1 MEKLKSIVNV
11 LKEKTKQVATIC
23 GRFCVDAYDKCVPF
37 FKNLFSYKKQLIMAG
52 AAVVLVAT
60 AAFGFY
66 FFKDTL
72 ISWIKKESPTF
83 SAIRK
88 AELVATGKVGSKVL
102 MGDLEISLLDVVEG
116 SYHPLEVD
124 EEFKRVPPRGYFGA
138 RITIFNTGYNEK
150 EFLLIVLTDDLGNQ
164 YERDK
169 DIDFYVDGI
178 KDFGP
183 AREIYPR
190 TIRGGD
196 IGNEKY
202 YLLFSEIHSDAKKLQ
217 LVVMS
222 ETQNKKAVFDIDR

>member
-1 MEKLKSIVNV
+1 MEKIRNSISTI
-11 LKEKTKQVATIC
+11 KEKIKHAAYVC
-23 GRFCVDAYDKCVPF
+23 KGVCVNFCAKCVPF
-37 FKNLFSYKKQLIMAG
+37 LKNLGAHKTQIIVA
-52 AAVVLVAT
+52 AAVVVLAVGG
-60 AAFGFY
+60 AFAFY
-66 FFKDTL
+66 LSKGAL
-72 ISWIKKESPTF
+72 ISWFKEESPTF

-102 MGDLEISLLDVVEG
+102 MGDLEINLLDVVEG

-124 EEFKRVPPRGYFGA
+124 EEFKRVPPRGYFGT
-138 RITIFNTGYNEK
+138 RVTIFNTGYNEK
-150 EFLLIVLTDDLGNQ
+150 EFLLIALTDDLGNQ

-169 DIDFYVDGI
+169 DVDFYVDGI